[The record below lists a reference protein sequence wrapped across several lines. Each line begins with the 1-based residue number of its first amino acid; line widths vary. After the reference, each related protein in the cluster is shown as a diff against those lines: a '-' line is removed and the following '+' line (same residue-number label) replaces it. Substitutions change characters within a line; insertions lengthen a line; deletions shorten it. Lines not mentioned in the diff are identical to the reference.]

1 MIDVKIQDE
10 TGYRLLLFSTVCGFL
25 TVALG
30 SALIVLEGQT
40 GWSIVAMFLTAL
52 AALVTGRL
60 ANEVQD
66 YRHRTRAGCNRT

>member
-10 TGYRLLLFSTVCGFL
+10 TGYRLLLVSTVCGFVV
-25 TVALG
+25 VALG

-52 AALVTGRL
+52 IALVTGRM

-66 YRHRTRAGCNRT
+66 YRNRTRGGADG